1 MIPLALGAIFT
12 AVSWMSIDMA
22 VAVLGLLGGLV
33 SRAVMGSAVYW
44 ATVLMMMGVL
54 FSALGVL
61 LDVA

>member
-1 MIPLALGAIFT
+1 
-12 AVSWMSIDMA
+12 MA